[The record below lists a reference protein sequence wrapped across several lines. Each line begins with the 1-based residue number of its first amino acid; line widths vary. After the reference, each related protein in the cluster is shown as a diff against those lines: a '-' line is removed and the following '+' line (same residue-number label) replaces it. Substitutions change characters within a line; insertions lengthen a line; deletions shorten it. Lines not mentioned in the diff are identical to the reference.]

1 MGTVAVALR
10 ENRAARFWDSA
21 NGKKAVMAVTGAM
34 MFGFVLL
41 HMAGNLQIFEG
52 PDQFNKYAQLL
63 RTLPEALWAA
73 RLVLLGSVIAHTVA
87 AVQLALR
94 NRRARPVAYS
104 KKEAIASTYA
114 SRTMY
119 WSGPIVLAFVIYHLL
134 HFTFGITGVPEFIE
148 GDVYHNV
155 VNGFQNPIIAAWYV
169 LAMLL
174 LCLHLQHG
182 ISSMFQTLGISHPRY
197 TPWFKKAAALLAIV
211 IFVGFISVPLSV
223 VLGYVQ

>member
-34 MFGFVLL
+34 MFGFVIL

-73 RLVLLGSVIAHTVA
+73 RLVLLAAVAAHTLA
-87 AVQLALR
+87 AVQLAMR
-94 NRRARPVAYS
+94 NRRARPVSYS

-119 WSGPIVLAFVIYHLL
+119 WSGPIVLAFIIYHLL

-197 TPWFKKAAALLAIV
+197 TPWLEKAAALLAVV
-211 IFVGFISVPLSV
+211 IFVGFVSVPLSV
-223 VLGYVQ
+223 VLGYVR

>member
-1 MGTVAVALR
+1 MGTVAATLR

-73 RLVLLGSVIAHTVA
+73 RLALLAAVAAHTVA
-87 AVQLALR
+87 AIQLALR

-174 LCLHLQHG
+174 LCLHLHHG

>member
-1 MGTVAVALR
+1 MGTVAATLR

-73 RLVLLGSVIAHTVA
+73 RLALLAAVAAHTVA
-87 AVQLALR
+87 AIQLALR

>member
-1 MGTVAVALR
+1 MTAVALR

-52 PDQFNKYAQLL
+52 PDQFNKSAQLL

-73 RLVLLGSVIAHTVA
+73 RFVLLAAVTAHTVA

-134 HFTFGITGVPEFIE
+134 HFTFGLTGVPEFIE

-155 VNGFQNPIIAAWYV
+155 VNGFQNPLIAAWYV

-174 LCLHLQHG
+174 LCLHLHHG
-182 ISSMFQTLGISHPRY
+182 ISSMFQTLGIGHPRY
-197 TPWFKKAAALLAIV
+197 TPWFKKAAALLAVV
-211 IFVGFISVPLSV
+211 IFLGFISVPVGV
-223 VLGYVQ
+223 VLGYVR

>member
-1 MGTVAVALR
+1 MGTAAVAAR
-10 ENRAARFWDSA
+10 ENRAVRFWNST

-34 MFGFVLL
+34 MFGFVVV

-73 RLVLLGSVIAHTVA
+73 RLVLLA
-87 AVQLALR
+87 AVLLHTLAALQLYLC

-104 KKEAIASTYA
+104 KKDAIASTYA

-119 WSGPIVLAFVIYHLL
+119 WSGPIIFAFVIYHLL
-134 HFTFGITGVPEFIE
+134 HFTLGVTGVPDFIE

-155 VNGFQNPIIAAWYV
+155 VSGFQNPIIGIWYIF
-169 LAMLL
+169 AMML
-174 LCLHLQHG
+174 LCLHLRHG
-182 ISSMFQTLGISHPRY
+182 VWSLLQSVGVSHPRY
-197 TPWFKKAAALLAIV
+197 TPLFQHASTALAVV
-211 IFVGFISVPLSV
+211 IFVGFVSVPV
-223 VLGYVQ
+223 GVLIGWVR

>member
-1 MGTVAVALR
+1 VTAVALR

-73 RLVLLGSVIAHTVA
+73 RFVLLAAVTAHTVA

-134 HFTFGITGVPEFIE
+134 HFTFGLTGVPEFIE

-155 VNGFQNPIIAAWYV
+155 VNGFQNPLIAAWYV

-174 LCLHLQHG
+174 LCLHLHHG
-182 ISSMFQTLGISHPRY
+182 ISSMFQTLGIGHPRY
-197 TPWFKKAAALLAIV
+197 TPWFKKAAALLAVV
-211 IFVGFISVPLSV
+211 IFLGFISVPVGV
-223 VLGYVQ
+223 VLGYVR

>member
-73 RLVLLGSVIAHTVA
+73 RLALLAAVAAHTVA
-87 AVQLALR
+87 AIQLALR

>member
-73 RLVLLGSVIAHTVA
+73 RLVLLAAVMAHTVA
-87 AVQLALR
+87 AIQLALR

-104 KKEAIASTYA
+104 KKEAIAATYA

-119 WSGPIVLAFVIYHLL
+119 WTGPIVLAFIIYHLL
-134 HFTFGITGVPEFIE
+134 HFTFGVTGVPDFIE

-174 LCLHLQHG
+174 LCLHLRHG

-197 TPWFKKAAALLAIV
+197 TPWLEKAAALLAVV

-223 VLGYVQ
+223 VLGYVR

>member
-1 MGTVAVALR
+1 MGTVAATLR

-73 RLVLLGSVIAHTVA
+73 RLVLLGAVIAHTLA

-174 LCLHLQHG
+174 LCLHLHHG

-197 TPWFKKAAALLAIV
+197 TPWLEKVAALLAVV
-211 IFVGFISVPLSV
+211 IFVGFVSVPLSV
-223 VLGYVQ
+223 VLGYVR

>member
-21 NGKKAVMAVTGAM
+21 NGKKAVMSVTGAM

-73 RLVLLGSVIAHTVA
+73 RLVLLAAVIAHTLA

-104 KKEAIASTYA
+104 KKEATASTYA

-119 WSGPIVLAFVIYHLL
+119 WSGPIVLAFIIYHLL
-134 HFTFGITGVPEFIE
+134 HFTFGVTGVPEFIE

-197 TPWFKKAAALLAIV
+197 TPWFKKAAALLAVV
-211 IFVGFISVPLSV
+211 IFLGFISVPLSV

>member
-73 RLVLLGSVIAHTVA
+73 RLVLLAAVAAHTVA

-94 NRRARPVAYS
+94 NRRARPVSYS

-119 WSGPIVLAFVIYHLL
+119 WSGPIVLAFIIYHLL

-197 TPWFKKAAALLAIV
+197 TPWLEKAAALLAVV
-211 IFVGFISVPLSV
+211 IFVGFVSVPLSV
-223 VLGYVQ
+223 VLGYVR

>member
-73 RLVLLGSVIAHTVA
+73 RLALLAAVIAHTLA

-119 WSGPIVLAFVIYHLL
+119 WSGPIVLAFLIYHLL
-134 HFTFGITGVPEFIE
+134 HFTFGVTGVPDFIE

-155 VNGFQNPIIAAWYV
+155 VNGFQNPIIVAWYV

-174 LCLHLQHG
+174 LCLHLHHG
-182 ISSMFQTLGISHPRY
+182 ISSMFQTLGISHPHY

>member
-10 ENRAARFWDSA
+10 ESRAARFWDSA

-73 RLVLLGSVIAHTVA
+73 RLVLLAAVMAHTVA

-104 KKEAIASTYA
+104 KKEAIAATYA

-134 HFTFGITGVPEFIE
+134 HFTFGVTGVPDFIE

-174 LCLHLQHG
+174 LCLHLHHG
-182 ISSMFQTLGISHPRY
+182 ISSMFQTLGIGHPRY
-197 TPWFKKAAALLAIV
+197 TPWFKKAAALLAVV

-223 VLGYVQ
+223 VVGYVR

>member
-73 RLVLLGSVIAHTVA
+73 RFVLLAAVAAHTVA
-87 AVQLALR
+87 AIQLALR

-134 HFTFGITGVPEFIE
+134 HFTFGVTGVPDFIE

-169 LAMLL
+169 VAMLL
-174 LCLHLQHG
+174 LCLHLRHG

-197 TPWFKKAAALLAIV
+197 TPWFKKAAALLAVV
-211 IFVGFISVPLSV
+211 IFLGFISVPLSV
-223 VLGYVQ
+223 VLGYVR